1 MSIKIIRNFMDV
13 APVRKKSL
21 AIYTWESTI
30 SILGIGYTQ
39 NGKPFWGAPA
49 AYFAIINQLSIV
61 ITRLFQSSLNI
72 SIWKIVATV
81 LFYFAII

>member
-30 SILGIGYTQ
+30 SILRIGYTQ
-39 NGKPFWGAPA
+39 KRQAFLRITCRLLC
-49 AYFAIINQLSIV
+49 YYQSIEYSDNQA
-61 ITRLFQSSLNI
+61 I
-72 SIWKIVATV
+72 SI
-81 LFYFAII
+81 